1 MTEYAKE
8 SKNIQRLRR
17 KIKKRLKEET
27 KTISKRTLKK
37 ISQLIHLKLERQ
49 KLDSV
54 LTQSVEYARESSVID
69 VLRRKIHRDSKRLAK
84 ILKKKYPFDTLSS
97 TLVVSRV

>member
-1 MTEYAKE
+1 MNLSSGLRCLEKIGNKSQLMTEYAKE

-54 LTQSVEYARESSVID
+54 LTHSVEYARECYVID
-69 VLRRKIHRDSKRLAK
+69 VL
-84 ILKKKYPFDTLSS
+84 
-97 TLVVSRV
+97 